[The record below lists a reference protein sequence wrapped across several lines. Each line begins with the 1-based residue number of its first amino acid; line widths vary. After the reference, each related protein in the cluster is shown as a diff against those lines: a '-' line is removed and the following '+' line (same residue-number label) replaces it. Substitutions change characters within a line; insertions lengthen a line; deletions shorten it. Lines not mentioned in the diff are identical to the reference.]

1 MKRKDDFK
9 LWDLLGALL
18 GVSCVDWDD
27 DFASDGYRDAWG
39 RAPLGE
45 RVFDAYESAP
55 RITVINCRR
64 ERAEARTGDARL
76 G

>member
-1 MKRKDDFK
+1 MKREKDYR
-9 LWDLLGALL
+9 LWDLLGSLL

-27 DFASDGYRDAWG
+27 DFAGDGYGDVWG

-45 RVFDAYESAP
+45 GVFDAYERAP
-55 RITVINCRR
+55 QIKVIDCRR
-64 ERAEARTGDARL
+64 ERADARL